1 MSEHDQWLEQQG
13 GVYDQLPACEKCGY
27 ELCEHSLC
35 RHCDQCFAC
44 EEEEEQFA
52 KKPPVSIPARG
63 DRRKTG

>member
-1 MSEHDQWLEQQG
+1 MSEHDQWLEEQG

-35 RHCDQCFAC
+35 RHCDECFAC

-52 KKPPVSIPARG
+52 KKPPASIPARG
-63 DRRKTG
+63 DQRKAG